1 MAETTGT
8 TEATEQQAVGSAPFQ
23 MRHLLFG
30 ALAWLVP
37 GLGHLVQKRWDRAAI
52 FFFSI
57 AAMAGLGLAMGAK
70 LYVPPFGG
78 DQGLFVTVLHGLS
91 FIADVGAG
99 LLFPVSWLAG
109 FGRIYLDRASG
120 DYGTVF
126 FLCAGLLNML
136 TVLDAYDISR
146 GRKN

>member
-1 MAETTGT
+1 MADT
-8 TEATEQQAVGSAPFQ
+8 TEQQTAAPAPFQ
-23 MRHLLFG
+23 KRHLLIG
-30 ALAWLVP
+30 VLAWLVP
-37 GLGHLVQKRWDRAAI
+37 GLGHLAQKKWDRAAI

-57 AAMAGLGLAMGAK
+57 ATMAGLGLAMGAK
-70 LYVPPFGG
+70 LYVPPFGNG
-78 DQGLFVTVLHGLS
+78 QGLFVTVLHGLS

-136 TVLDAYDISR
+136 TVLDACDIAR